1 MFWSE
6 EEIEILKSLW
16 IRPDITSKFIK
27 ERYLPH
33 RSIYA
38 IQKKASS
45 LGLTKEKIKI
55 DYDKIKEI
63 IL

>member
-6 EEIEILKSLW
+6 EEIKILRSLW
-16 IRPDITSKFIK
+16 IKPEITSKFIK

-38 IQKKASS
+38 IPMKANS

-55 DYDKIKEI
+55 DYDKIREI